1 MSFVAMGAAA
11 GTAFA
16 TGTLGAVVGG
26 TGAALGGI
34 AGGALGGAALG
45 AGVGAAGAGITGGDV
60 GKGALMGAG
69 SGALTG
75 GIGTAVAT
83 PATIAAQAG
92 TALPSSAAT
101 NASQTIASQLVDKPV
116 ANIVGHSAAN
126 AGNTVGAGGSIV
138 GGTTGAAPVGA
149 TPVLEAA
156 KTGIVNPSVVTQ
168 IPGVNQIP
176 GVSGIEAGGLS
187 NLQNA
192 GLVGGS
198 RFGVGLASGEDAE
211 QAGIAGLTSGATAGA
226 MGQFA
231 DLSANA
237 DLSQGVTTPDVN
249 VSGGVLKT
257 TGIGPD
263 GLEYAIKPGD
273 LEYGELANINTNE
286 VHLGGAKNLTE
297 MGKVTDYSDFWAN
310 IEATNPKMMGIGK
323 DIEMHDFTAAQGS
336 GGRSFLP
343 TDPTAAQLAPV
354 GDPIYGQTGMGDRAG
369 NLGTKF
375 GTWDSATDSIK
386 EIAPAGVTSTGGL
399 AAMSAAN
406 ELSPQELQDLERKKK
421 LDAAY
426 SRLDSSYR
434 GAGQIPAYVY
444 RGGRRFNEGGIVGL
458 TAGSGD
464 GTSDSI
470 PAVVGNTAPARLS
483 DGEFVV
489 PADIVSHLGNGSSEA
504 GAKSLYDMMNDI
516 RAART
521 GTRNQPKDIDPYK
534 YIPT

>member
-1 MSFVAMGAAA
+1 LNPVVNAA
-11 GTAFA
+11 GQVINPA
-16 TGTLGAVVGG
+16 TSL
-26 TGAALGGI
+26 
-34 AGGALGGAALG
+34 
-45 AGVGAAGAGITGGDV
+45 AAGQT
-60 GKGALMGAG
+60 
-69 SGALTG
+69 
-75 GIGTAVAT
+75 
-83 PATIAAQAG
+83 AAQLA
-92 TALPSSAAT
+92 
-101 NASQTIASQLVDKPV
+101 
-116 ANIVGHSAAN
+116 
-126 AGNTVGAGGSIV
+126 
-138 GGTTGAAPVGA
+138 AAPVGTEVA
-149 TPVLEAA
+149 KQAA
-156 KTGIVNPSVVTQ
+156 QQGIKTGVQQGVQQGVVNPSVVTQ

-187 NLQNA
+187 NLQTA

-211 QAGIAGLTSGATAGA
+211 QAGLAGLTSGATAGA
-226 MGQFA
+226 LGQFA

-249 VSGGVLKT
+249 VSGDVLKT

-263 GLEYAIKPGD
+263 GLEYAIKPD
-273 LEYGELANINTNE
+273 SLEYGELANMNTDQ
-286 VHLGGAKNLTE
+286 VHLGGAQNLTE

-310 IEATNPKMMGIGK
+310 VEATNPKMMGIG
-323 DIEMHDFTAAQGS
+323 DNVPLHDFTAAQGS
-336 GGRSFLP
+336 KLPTGRSFFP

-354 GDPIYGQTGMGDRAG
+354 GDPIYGQTGMGDRVD

-375 GTWDSATDSIK
+375 GTWDSATDSLK
-386 EIAPAGVTSTGGL
+386 EIAPAGVVSGGGL

-426 SRLDSSYR
+426 SRIDSSYR
-434 GAGQIPAYVY
+434 SAGQIPAYVY
-444 RGGRRFNEGGIVGL
+444 RGGRRYNEGGIVGL

>member
-11 GTAFA
+11 GTALA
-16 TGTLGAVVGG
+16 TGTLGAAVGG

-34 AGGALGGAALG
+34 AGGAVGGAALG
-45 AGVGAAGAGITGGDV
+45 SGIGALGAAVTGGDI
-60 GKGALMGAG
+60 GEGALMGAG
-69 SGALTG
+69 TGALTG
-75 GIGTAVAT
+75 GIGTAIAT

-92 TALPSSAAT
+92 LEGGKAAAIEGGKAAATGAAT
-101 NASQTIASQLVDKPV
+101 NV
-116 ANIVGHSAAN
+116 AKTAGTTAAKSIGGSAALNPVTN
-126 AGNTVGAGGSIV
+126 ASGQVINQGTSIP
-138 GGTTGAAPVGA
+138 TGLAATHPSA
-149 TPVLEAA
+149 EAA
-156 KTGIVNPSVVTQ
+156 KTGLVNPSF
-168 IPGVNQIP
+168 VNQYLP
-176 GVSGIEAGGLS
+176 SSLGIEAGGLS

-211 QAGIAGLTSGATAGA
+211 QAGLAGLTSGATAGA
-226 MGQFA
+226 LGQFA

-249 VSGGVLKT
+249 VSGDVLKDVS
-257 TGIGPD
+257 P
-263 GLEYAIKPGD
+263 LD
-273 LEYGELANINTNE
+273 LEYGELANMNTDQ
-286 VHLGGAKNLTE
+286 VHLGGAHNLTE

-310 IEATNPKMMGIGK
+310 IEATNPKMMGVGK
-323 DIEMHDFTAAQGS
+323 DIEMHDVTAAQGS

-354 GDPIYGQTGMGDRAG
+354 GDPIYGQTGMGDRVD

-375 GTWDSATDSIK
+375 GTWDNATDSIK

-434 GAGQIPAYVY
+434 SAGQIPAYVY
-444 RGGRRFNEGGIVGL
+444 RGGRRYNEGGIVGL